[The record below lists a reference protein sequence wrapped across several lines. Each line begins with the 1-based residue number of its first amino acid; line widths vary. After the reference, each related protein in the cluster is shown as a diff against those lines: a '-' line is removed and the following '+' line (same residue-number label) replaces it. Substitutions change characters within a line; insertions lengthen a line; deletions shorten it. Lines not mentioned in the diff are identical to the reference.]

1 MILLATNVRET
12 ENIIDQKLP
21 MEYASNVPILLSL
34 KTPETFGCLVFSE
47 GIKYEHWPQMG

>member
-1 MILLATNVRET
+1 MILLAPNVRET

-21 MEYASNVPILLSL
+21 MEYASNVPILLPL

-47 GIKYEHWPQMG
+47 GIKWEHWPQMG